1 MPKHSISPP
10 QAPQEMR
17 NFDMT
22 NPLLTLT
29 QPSEIEDNQYE
40 LPQQALDTA
49 RDIVSAIKEKGDR
62 ALLEYAVQFGDL
74 DSTESSWIIEREALQ
89 QAYFQLDLQTQELLQ
104 RTAQRIRDFA
114 TAQRAALSDLDYK
127 IPGGR
132 AGHQVS
138 AVEVAGCYAPGG
150 RFPLPSS
157 VLMTAITA
165 KVAGVEQVIVASPKP
180 SQVTLAAAYLA
191 GADRLLAVGGAQ
203 AIAALAY
210 GVGVQSVDIIVGPG
224 NLYVTAAKQIVSGKV
239 RIDML
244 AGPSELVVLAD
255 ASADP
260 AMVASDLIAQAE
272 HDPEARPIL
281 VSDSDDLIRD
291 VNEELYRQ
299 LETLST
305 RNIALESLTHNGLAV
320 MCQDIEAGIEVC
332 NQLAPEHLEVIVSD
346 SEAVIKDL
354 KHYGGLF
361 IGHQSAEVFG
371 DYGLGPNHVLPTGG
385 TARYTGGLSVMDFLR
400 IRTWLKMDD
409 TQSLPSDLVED
420 VSRLARIEG
429 LEGHAKS
436 AETRKTC

>member
-1 MPKHSISPP
+1 
-10 QAPQEMR
+10 MR
-17 NFDMT
+17 SFDMMT
-22 NPLLTLT
+22 PLLTLT
-29 QPSEIEDNQYE
+29 HPSELVNEQYE
-40 LPQQALDTA
+40 LPQQALDIA
-49 RDIVSAIKEKGDR
+49 RDIVSDIKEKGR
-62 ALLEYAVQFGDL
+62 QALLEYAIRFGDL
-74 DSTESSWIIEREALQ
+74 ESIESSWIIERDDLQ
-89 QAYFQLDLQTQELLQ
+89 QAYLQLDQQTQELLQ

-114 TAQRAALSDLDYK
+114 AAQRAALSDLDYK

-210 GVGVQSVDIIVGPG
+210 GVGVQPVDIIVGPG

-305 RNIALESLTHNGLAV
+305 RSIALESLTHNGFAV
-320 MCQDIEAGIEVC
+320 ACQDIEVGIEVC

-346 SEAVIKDL
+346 SDSIIKDL
-354 KHYGGLF
+354 KHFGGLF

-385 TARYTGGLSVMDFLR
+385 TARYKGGLSVMDFLR

-409 TQSLPSDLVED
+409 TQSLPSGLVED
-420 VSRLARIEG
+420 VSTLARIEG

-436 AETRKTC
+436 AETRKTF